1 MGSSCSILNDTEYDV
16 WIIHGVNWNVIKYTV
31 VGVAAVLSSAAAVL
45 ASLGAGAGVGG
56 TIISGGAMIMAEE
69 GAIMG
74 ATVTTFAGLNSTQWS
89 IISIVVDLSAKAL
102 SNYLDISK
110 NKAEQL
116 QKRVKDFREKA
127 KLIKP
132 GKSYTWSGSLS
143 LTMTVY
149 VMNEKVQF
157 DQRDCWTGATAESVN
172 EYTISK
178 HFQQLDAKKHK

>member
-16 WIIHGVNWNVIKYTV
+16 WIIHGVNWNAIKFTV
-31 VGVAAVLSSAAAVL
+31 GGVAVVLSTAATL

-56 TIISGGAMIMAEE
+56 TIIGGGAMIMAEE

-74 ATVTTFAGLNSTQWS
+74 ATVTTFAGLTSTQWS
-89 IISIVVDLSAKAL
+89 IISVVVNLSATAL
-102 SNYLDISK
+102 STYFDISK
-110 NKAEQL
+110 DEAEQL

-132 GKSYTWSGSLS
+132 GESYTWSGSLS

-157 DQRDCWTGATAESVN
+157 DQRDCWTGATNESVN
-172 EYTISK
+172 EYTLSK
-178 HFQQLDAKKHK
+178 HFQLLDAKKHK